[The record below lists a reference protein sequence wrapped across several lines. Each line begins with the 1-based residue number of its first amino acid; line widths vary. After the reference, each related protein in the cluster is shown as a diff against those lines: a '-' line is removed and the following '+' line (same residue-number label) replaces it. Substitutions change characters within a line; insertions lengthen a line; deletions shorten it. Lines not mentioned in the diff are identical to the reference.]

1 MFVKAHCCRADIG
14 LLMQSPNHGGG
25 LKIAKERKKS
35 QSKCKSNLLM
45 KTYNTW
51 F

>member
-25 LKIAKERKKS
+25 
-35 QSKCKSNLLM
+35 
-45 KTYNTW
+45 
-51 F
+51 